1 MASSSDHSQFN
12 PSILSQSISSIRY
25 YPLGCITYH
34 SLWSWVANIVSLY
47 RNPSQQQKQI
57 DKDGSQTIASKELE
71 NIQTL
76 CPTKEKTTPQR
87 TRTEANVDIGNGSE
101 SEQKSEIEIKTDV
114 AATINQPSIPV
125 LPTYITHSQSQDKS
139 LHTNDEEASRL
150 KMEVDDVVV
159 SPGTATNKSST
170 CAQTHLTASAT
181 SVSTQSVISSE
192 LKDTSEGSLAR
203 KDSISSI
210 SNIDEEE
217 LIIVDEGSGSSSPES
232 CHETSAIELMAQKV
246 TAATSSDDD
255 SPGPMP
261 RFSAPVPDP
270 LTESLYGVAMC
281 AVRFPAYFKPL
292 YRLASAL
299 NTMGFPRVKWYLCDD
314 WKLFV
319 F

>member
-1 MASSSDHSQFN
+1 M
-12 PSILSQSISSIRY
+12 
-25 YPLGCITYH
+25 
-34 SLWSWVANIVSLY
+34 SLY
-47 RNPSQQQKQI
+47 RNPSQQQEQI
-57 DKDGSQTIASKELE
+57 DKDGSQTIESKELE
-71 NIQTL
+71 NIHTL

-87 TRTEANVDIGNGSE
+87 TCTEANVDIGNGSE
-101 SEQKSEIEIKTDV
+101 SEQKSGIELKADV

-125 LPTYITHSQSQDKS
+125 LPTHITHSISQSQDKS

-150 KMEVDDVVV
+150 KVEVDDVVV
-159 SPGTATNKSST
+159 SPGTATDKSST
-170 CAQTHLTASAT
+170 CAQIHSTASDT
-181 SVSTQSVISSE
+181 SVSTQLVISSE
-192 LKDTSEGSLAR
+192 LKNTSEGSLAR
-203 KDSISSI
+203 KNSISSI

-232 CHETSAIELMAQKV
+232 CHETNAIELVAQKV

-255 SPGPMP
+255 SPGPMS

-292 YRLASAL
+292 YRLASTL

>member
-1 MASSSDHSQFN
+1 MLSPSSNHLHWSLVFLKQTFFQFQVHYHFVSTILKIILASSSDHSQFN

-170 CAQTHLTASAT
+170 
-181 SVSTQSVISSE
+181 
-192 LKDTSEGSLAR
+192 
-203 KDSISSI
+203 
-210 SNIDEEE
+210 
-217 LIIVDEGSGSSSPES
+217 S
-232 CHETSAIELMAQKV
+232 CTNSFNC
-246 TAATSSDDD
+246 
-255 SPGPMP
+255 
-261 RFSAPVPDP
+261 FS
-270 LTESLYGVAMC
+270 
-281 AVRFPAYFKPL
+281 
-292 YRLASAL
+292 
-299 NTMGFPRVKWYLCDD
+299 YLCLYTISD
-314 WKLFV
+314 
-319 F
+319 